1 MAVPQFTRDV
11 TFREFLYQPAGSG
24 ETILEVRFTQIHGR

>member
-1 MAVPQFTRDV
+1 MAVPQFARNV
-11 TFREFLYQPAGSG
+11 TFREFLNQPARSS